1 MLKRYKQFC
10 NLIEKITVLIIAA
23 FLIEMLAVAWS
34 HVFCRYVLGSSLF
47 WSEELLRFSL
57 VWFALLSASLIF
69 RRKGHLGIVLFVN
82 KLPDRLKELISKFL
96 ILVFFSVNLVVTV
109 QGFILTSRVYG
120 QLTPA
125 LRIPVS
131 FPYAAV
137 PISFLFMLLY
147 GISDI
152 WSLFNGAAG
161 DDLEKQVCED
171 NCEN

>member
-1 MLKRYKQFC
+1 MLKRYEQFC
-10 NLIEKITVLIIAA
+10 NLIEKITVLILAA
-23 FLIEMLAVAWS
+23 FLIEMLAVAWA
-34 HVFCRYVLGSSLF
+34 HIFFRYVLGSSLF
-47 WSEELLRFSL
+47 WSEEILRFSL

-69 RRKGHLGIVLFVN
+69 RQKGHLGIVLFVN
-82 KLPDRLKELISKFL
+82 KFPDRLKELISKFL

-109 QGFILTSRVYG
+109 QGFILMGRVYD

-152 WSLFNGAAG
+152 WSLFNGAA
-161 DDLEKQVCED
+161 D
-171 NCEN
+171 

>member
-1 MLKRYKQFC
+1 VK
-10 NLIEKITVLIIAA
+10 
-23 FLIEMLAVAWS
+23 
-34 HVFCRYVLGSSLF
+34 
-47 WSEELLRFSL
+47 
-57 VWFALLSASLIF
+57 
-69 RRKGHLGIVLFVN
+69 

-109 QGFILTSRVYG
+109 QGFMMIGRVYD

-131 FPYAAV
+131 FPYAAI

-152 WSLFNGAAG
+152 WSLLKGAA
-161 DDLEKQVCED
+161 D
-171 NCEN
+171 